1 MFCYNWYFFSW
12 NRLNVLLQLNIL
24 VLLQTFCWNTTMLV
38 MVRRAGADGGRVLVT
53 TMAAVHWNRSTAEAS
68 TQRGVHEKRDSK
80 LAAALVLQGPTTL
93 TTARSSEGA
102 ARQRRRGAGRRG
114 AESRWQ
120 FGLVG
125 RGYCNREPNLLEPA
139 RRFAR
144 TSNQKCYYWSS
155 SSGRCYDHI
164 LFLLPP
170 AFSFATCMH
179 GGVG

>member
-1 MFCYNWYFFSW
+1 
-12 NRLNVLLQLNIL
+12 
-24 VLLQTFCWNTTMLV
+24 MLV

-170 AFSFATCMH
+170 VFLLLHACTAVLVDSGNAFLFCCSRLRVLLEPVYNYAGTSFFFFRR
-179 GGVG
+179 